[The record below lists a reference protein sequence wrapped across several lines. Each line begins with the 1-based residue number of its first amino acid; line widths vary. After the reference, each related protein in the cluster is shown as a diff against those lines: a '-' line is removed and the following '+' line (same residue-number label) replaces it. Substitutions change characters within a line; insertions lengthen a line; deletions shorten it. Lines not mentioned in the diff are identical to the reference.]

1 MGFRSERAAAGLGP
15 SGLTVRKPLLPWN
28 TLRVCQNLGKLL
40 WVAVNGLAEQTQR
53 SGKTVRWPRHI
64 LHCCNH
70 LVYQLGKKE
79 RKKWKKSI
87 EIRLDQQQKSKSAYI
102 KAATLFPSSSGLA
115 SLWLCRLNLNP
126 ACPDKVHSFLQVLT
140 AAQKSH
146 GQEKMTTDT
155 INPTCTQS
163 QARST
168 PWMTQYWLL
177 HLKYQFLCR
186 SLLGQNTA
194 CKCPG

>member
-1 MGFRSERAAAGLGP
+1 MEYLESLPESRQAALGRCQWP
-15 SGLTVRKPLLPWN
+15 GWADATFWQNCALAATHLALL
-28 TLRVCQNLGKLL
+28 QSLGASTGEK
-40 WVAVNGLAEQTQR
+40 R
-53 SGKTVRWPRHI
+53 
-64 LHCCNH
+64 
-70 LVYQLGKKE
+70 E